1 MNSKVNTDF
10 IKDAYKNLPPV
21 TRGVITIA
29 GIALVGYLGYKLFK
43 AVSSS
48 VSGEITPERG
58 NTQEVGNWETELDQ
72 YSQSNSTKPT
82 LTLAQAKSY
91 ANTLHT
97 AMDGYGTDEWGIIP
111 IFNRLKNDADFAL
124 LQSAYGSRTISS
136 GRGNIFE
143 KDFKGTLTASLSNE
157 LSYYW
162 RDKINK
168 ILQAKKIKY
177 RV

>member
-1 MNSKVNTDF
+1 MTNTPKANF

-21 TRGVITIA
+21 TRGVVTIG
-29 GIALVGYLGYKLFK
+29 GIALIGFIGYKIFK

-72 YSQSNSTKPT
+72 YSQSNNTKPT
-82 LTLAQAKSY
+82 ITLAQAKSY

-97 AMDGYGTDEWGIIP
+97 AMDGYGTEEYGILP
-111 IFNRLKNDADFAL
+111 IFNRLKNNADFAL
-124 LQSAYGSRTISS
+124 LVSAYATRTLSS
-136 GRGNIFE
+136 GRGNFFE
-143 KDFKGTLTASLSNE
+143 SDFKGTLTASLANE

-162 RDKINK
+162 RDRINK